1 MKKLSHLC
9 ASKIGALSFGV
20 ALLGSLFSAHA
31 DVDPMTVSAGDVNQ
45 TSAVLWAH
53 SAVTGRVR
61 LDFSKDPTFTTG
73 VRSIHLRERDAL
85 VPVKAF
91 VRHLSPS
98 TTYFY
103 RAIGPAAS
111 ASGKFWTPPGEGTFA
126 GLRFGVSGDERG
138 ELAPYPSV
146 RNAAGSDLD
155 FFLQFGDNIY
165 ADFPSPDVPLTQCR
179 TLADFRAKTNE
190 VYSTRYGL
198 NTLAALRGSTAILA
212 TIDDHE
218 VTDNFSGAALRTSDP
233 RFSDDT
239 GLLIS
244 DTETFNHGLQAFWE
258 YHPVRELRYGHT
270 GDYTTDH
277 RRKNYRFNTYGS
289 DAATFVLDARSFRS
303 EQLPPVTDPND
314 PEQVA
319 AFLIGAFT
327 PSRTMLGAQQLA
339 DLKRD
344 LADAQAAGILWKF
357 VFCPEPVQNFGVLA
371 GEDRYEGYAAER
383 TELLKYID
391 DSQITNVVFVTADF
405 HGTVVNRLSY
415 QLGPFQPQIQTNAV
429 EIITGPV
436 AFDKPFGPTIVD
448 LAAAFGLITPE
459 QRDYYYSLPNGPE
472 KEGFVIAIING
483 GLAQLGY
490 NQLSLVDNP
499 LPNMELLPGQI
510 YTSTNTYGWT
520 EFNIDAATHQLDV
533 KTWGILPYSQAELD
547 ADPAEV
553 TSRAPAVVSE
563 FVMTPLP

>member
-1 MKKLSHLC
+1 MKKLFPVC
-9 ASKIGALSFGV
+9 ALKMSALSVGA
-20 ALLGSLFSAHA
+20 ALLISSFSAQA
-31 DVDPMTVSAGDVNQ
+31 DVDPMTVSAGDVTQ
-45 TSAVLWAH
+45 TGAVLWAH
-53 SAVTGRVR
+53 SAVPGRVR
-61 LDFSKDPTFTTG
+61 LDYSTDPTFGTG
-73 VRSIHLRERDAL
+73 VRSIHLREHDPL
-85 VPVKAF
+85 VPVKT
-91 VRHLSPS
+91 VVKHLSPS

-103 RAIGPAAS
+103 RAIGPEAS
-111 ASGKFWTPPGEGTFA
+111 ASGKFRTPSGDGTFA

-146 RNAAGSDLD
+146 RNAAGNDLE

-165 ADFPSPDVPLTQCR
+165 ADFASPDVPLSQCR
-179 TLADFRAKTNE
+179 TLTDFRTKTNE

-198 NTLAALRGSTAILA
+198 NTLAALRSSTAILA

-218 VTDNFSGAALRTSDP
+218 VTDNFAGAALRTSDP

-244 DTETFNHGLQAFWE
+244 DTETFNHGLQAFWD
-258 YHPVRELRYGHT
+258 YHPVRELRYRQTH
-270 GDYTTDH
+270 DYSTAH

-303 EQLPPVTDPND
+303 EGLPPVTDPND
-314 PEQVA
+314 PEQVT

-327 PSRTMLGAQQLA
+327 PGRTMLGAQQLA

-344 LADAQAAGILWKF
+344 LANAQAAGIVWKI
-357 VFCPEPVQNFGVLA
+357 VFCPEPVQNFGPLG

-415 QLGPFQPQIQTNAV
+415 QLGPFQAQIQTNSI

-436 AFDKPFGPTIVD
+436 AYDKPFGPTIVD
-448 LAAAFGLITPE
+448 LAAVFGLITPE
-459 QRDYYYSLPNGPE
+459 QRDFYYSLPNGPD
-472 KEGFVIAIING
+472 KEGFVIAIVNG

-490 NQLSLVDNP
+490 NQLSLFENP

-520 EFNIDAATHQLDV
+520 EFNIDATTHQLDV

-547 ADPAEV
+547 ANPGEV
-553 TSRAPAVVSE
+553 TSRTPVVVSE
-563 FVMTPLP
+563 FVMTPSP

>member
-1 MKKLSHLC
+1 MKKLFHIC
-9 ASKIGALSFGV
+9 ASKMGALAVGV
-20 ALLGSLFSAHA
+20 TLLVSLFSAQA
-31 DVDPMTVSAGDVNQ
+31 AVDPMTVSAGDVNQ

-53 SAVTGRVR
+53 SAVPGQIR
-61 LDFSKDPTFTTG
+61 LDYSTDPTFTTD
-73 VRSIHLRERDAL
+73 VRSIHLHEHDAL
-85 VPVKAF
+85 VPVKAL
-91 VRHLSPS
+91 VKHLSPA

-111 ASGKFWTPPGEGTFA
+111 AGGKFRTAATNGTFT
-126 GLRFGVSGDERG
+126 GLHFGVSGDERG
-138 ELAPYPSV
+138 ELAPYPSI
-146 RNAAGSDLD
+146 RNAASSDLD

-165 ADFPSPDVPLTQCR
+165 ADFSSPDVPLGQCR
-179 TLADFRAKTNE
+179 TLIDFRAKSNE

-198 NTLAALRGSTAILA
+198 NTFAALRSSTAILA

-218 VTDNFSGAALRTSDP
+218 VTDNFAGAALRNSDP
-233 RFSDDT
+233 RFGDDT

-244 DTETFNHGLQAFWE
+244 DTETFNNGLQAFWD
-258 YHPVRELRYGHT
+258 YHPVRELRYGQTH
-270 GDYTTDH
+270 DYTTAH
-277 RRKNYRFNTYGS
+277 RRKNYRFNAYGS
-289 DAATFVLDARSFRS
+289 DAAIFLLDARSFRS
-303 EQLPPVTDPND
+303 DKLPPVTDPND
-314 PEQVA
+314 PQQVA

-327 PSRTMLGAQQLA
+327 PGRTMLGAQQLA
-339 DLKRD
+339 DLKLD
-344 LADAQAAGILWKF
+344 LANAQAAGIVWKF
-357 VFCPEPVQNFGVLA
+357 VFCPEPVQNFGPLG

-415 QLGPFQPQIQTNAV
+415 QLGPFQAQIQTNSI

-448 LAAAFGLITPE
+448 LAAAFGLITPA
-459 QRDYYYSLPNGPE
+459 QRAFYYSLPNGPA
-472 KEGFVIAIING
+472 KEGFLIAVVNG
-483 GLAQLGY
+483 GLAPLGY
-490 NQLSLVDNP
+490 NQLSLTDNP
-499 LPNMELLPGQI
+499 LANMELRPGQI

-520 EFNIDAATHQLDV
+520 EFNIDAVSHQLDI

-553 TSRAPAVVSE
+553 TNRNPVVVSD